1 MLGTVMGGVLWRLDE
16 GGDSILRVGKNIK
29 EVVYQQEN
37 GTSKSTVEW
46 NAWSEKWK
54 VMLENRVEAR

>member
-1 MLGTVMGGVLWRLDE
+1 MGGVLLRLDE
-16 GGDSILRVGKNIK
+16 GGNSVLRVGKNIK

>member
-1 MLGTVMGGVLWRLDE
+1 MRLDE
-16 GGDSILRVGKNIK
+16 GGNSVLRVGKNIK